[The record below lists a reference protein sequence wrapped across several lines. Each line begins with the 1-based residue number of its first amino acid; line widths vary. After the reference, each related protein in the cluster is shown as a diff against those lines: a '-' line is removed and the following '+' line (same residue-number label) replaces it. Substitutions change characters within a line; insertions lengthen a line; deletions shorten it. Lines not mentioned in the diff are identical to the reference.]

1 MKKGTGPF
9 FIFLKGRIMA
19 YKAAIFDMDGT
30 ILNTLDDLTAALNYA
45 MDQGGHEHDFDA
57 KDVAAFFGSG
67 VYVAIKRALS
77 VENGFPYEK
86 LDQIGTPSEPDDCFR
101 NEAEIE
107 RISKIY
113 KPYYDSHCNIKTGP
127 YSGIPEVLKVLRSK
141 GIKTAVVSNKP
152 DPAVQTLVDDK
163 FNGMFDFALGEKDQI
178 RRKPA
183 PDMVN
188 ECLRVLEVPRDECVY
203 IGDSEVD
210 FETGKNSGMD
220 VISVDWGFRRR
231 EYLENLP
238 AEKIVSTSD
247 ELLRAICK

>member
-1 MKKGTGPF
+1 MS
-9 FIFLKGRIMA
+9 

-30 ILNTLDDLTAALNYA
+30 ILNTLDDLTSALNYA
-45 MDQGGHEHDFDA
+45 MEQAGHEHDFNV
-57 KDVAAFFGSG
+57 KNVAAFFGSG

-77 VENGFPYEK
+77 VEQGFPYEK
-86 LDQIGTPSEPDDCFR
+86 LDKIGTPEEPSDCCHD
-101 NEAEIE
+101 EAEID

-113 KPYYDSHCNIKTGP
+113 KPYYDSHCDIKTGP
-127 YSGIPEVLKVLRSK
+127 YSGIPEVLKALRSK

-152 DPAVQTLVDDK
+152 DSAVQTLVYDK

-188 ECLRVLEVPRDECVY
+188 ECLCVLEVPRDECVY

-220 VISVDWGFRRR
+220 VISVDWGFRTH
-231 EYLENLP
+231 EYLEALP
-238 AEKIVSTSD
+238 AEKIVSTAED
-247 ELLRAICK
+247 LLEAIC

>member
-1 MKKGTGPF
+1 MS
-9 FIFLKGRIMA
+9 

-30 ILNTLDDLTAALNYA
+30 ILNTLDDLTSALNYA
-45 MDQGGHEHDFDA
+45 MEQAGHEHDFNV
-57 KDVAAFFGSG
+57 KNVAAFFGSG

-77 VENGFPYEK
+77 VEQGFSYEK
-86 LDQIGTPSEPDDCFR
+86 LDKIGTPEEPSDCCHD
-101 NEAEIE
+101 EAEID

-113 KPYYDSHCNIKTGP
+113 KPYYDSH
-127 YSGIPEVLKVLRSK
+127 K

-188 ECLRVLEVPRDECVY
+188 ECLCVLEVPRDECVY

-220 VISVDWGFRRR
+220 VISVDWGFRTH
-231 EYLENLP
+231 EYLEALP
-238 AEKIVSTSD
+238 AEKIVSTAED
-247 ELLRAICK
+247 LLEAIC